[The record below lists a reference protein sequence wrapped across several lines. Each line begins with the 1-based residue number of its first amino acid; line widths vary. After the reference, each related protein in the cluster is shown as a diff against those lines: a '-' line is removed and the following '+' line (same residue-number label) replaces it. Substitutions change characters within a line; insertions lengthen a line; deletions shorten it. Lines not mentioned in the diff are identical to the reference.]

1 MKKGKNL
8 LKRGMAL
15 FLSFLMVV
23 SVIPTD
29 GIKIAKAA
37 VTDTTSV
44 SYAIVRGVTDVAS
57 VNMPTKWDSTN
68 ATLTEVTSKTRDLF
82 AKTMY
87 VKLNSD
93 VTESNFGKLIEFT
106 SGASYSRITG
116 TIVFDFAGHKIDR
129 TGMTKSSN
137 KNAALVFSG
146 VENVKV
152 TSSVGRGLVTG
163 VKQDSTDDMGTV
175 LYIYMV

>member
-15 FLSFLMVV
+15 ILSFLMVV

-68 ATLTEVTSKTRDLF
+68 ATLTEVTSKT
-82 AKTMY
+82 
-87 VKLNSD
+87 
-93 VTESNFGKLIEFT
+93 
-106 SGASYSRITG
+106 
-116 TIVFDFAGHKIDR
+116 
-129 TGMTKSSN
+129 
-137 KNAALVFSG
+137 
-146 VENVKV
+146 
-152 TSSVGRGLVTG
+152 
-163 VKQDSTDDMGTV
+163 
-175 LYIYMV
+175 